1 MALDETL
8 NMLTR
13 ESFVDRLESVRVPTL
28 VVGGVHDPILTPAVL
43 RDSVVA
49 PLAKARLAL
58 LGCNHEI
65 PIEKP
70 LELAGLIEASSPG
83 FPMRL
88 DR

>member
-1 MALDETL
+1 
-8 NMLTR
+8 MLTR
-13 ESFVDRLESVRVPTL
+13 ESFVDRLESVPVPTL

-58 LGCNHEI
+58 LDCNHEI